1 MAKETIATPL
11 VEFIGTGPYK
21 LKERKPDQYV
31 VLVRHDGYT
40 ARSETASGYAGRRG
54 WEDGEDAVT
63 LGADLGAA
71 LPLYCGSNDLAMGR

>member
-1 MAKETIATPL
+1 MHIEA
-11 VEFIGTGPYK
+11 
-21 LKERKPDQYV
+21 DV
-31 VLVRHDGYT
+31 VLAPEPPF
-40 ARSETASGYAGRRG
+40 ARVQPHSDADMRSGGPRGGVDRSLGCGRCGYAGRRG